1 MFKTYTGQ
9 LPDRVESVVLQ
20 RVCTGALPVCA
31 APPGL
36 IQRAGRPAL
45 TAAFR
50 PMLSTSVDVCR
61 RVLRVRA
68 VLPGPPGPVQRAG

>member
-1 MFKTYTGQ
+1 MYSVAFTLVHLHCWNIWKSWGFVVETHTVQ

-36 IQRAGRPAL
+36 Y
-45 TAAFR
+45 
-50 PMLSTSVDVCR
+50 SE
-61 RVLRVRA
+61 
-68 VLPGPPGPVQRAG
+68 